1 VVSASKSSIFVQM
14 SNYIA
19 YYFHVDPPQPGS
31 DILIAAL
38 GELGFESFVENEE
51 GFEAYISEEQ
61 ENNIDLQDLIFEDFK
76 FSFEK
81 DKIEQV
87 NWNEEWEKNFEPVL
101 IEDLLLI
108 RAPFHP
114 PVKSVR
120 HEIVI
125 VPKMSFGTGH
135 HDTTWLM
142 CKQLFDLDLKNKSV
156 LDMGTGTG
164 ILAIVA
170 KKLGASSI
178 VGIDIDEWSAENAKE
193 NCIAND
199 GADIEIRLGDK
210 DLLND
215 YEEFDLILAN
225 INKNVLKIQLPFYSS
240 LLRKGGVLLI
250 SGFFTTDVNELEIF
264 ANQHGLKLIER
275 YSKNNWA
282 VMKLGF

>member
-1 VVSASKSSIFVQM
+1 M
-14 SNYIA
+14 PGYIA
-19 YYFHVDPPQPGS
+19 YYFKVEPPQPGT
-31 DILIAAL
+31 DILIAGL
-38 GELGFESFVENEE
+38 GELGFESFVENDN
-51 GFEAYISEEQ
+51 GFEAYINEDLEHT
-61 ENNIDLQDLIFEDFK
+61 IDLTDLKFDD
-76 FSFEK
+76 FSFSYEK

-101 IEDLLLI
+101 VEDLLLI
-108 RAPFHP
+108 RAPFHEE
-114 PVKSVR
+114 VKNIK

-142 CKQLFDLDLKNKSV
+142 CKQLFDLDLKDKSV

-170 KKLGASSI
+170 KKLGASTI

-193 NCIAND
+193 NCIANG

-215 YEEFDLILAN
+215 YKEFDVILAN
-225 INKNVLKIQLPFYSS
+225 INKNVLKIQLPSYSK
-240 LLRKGGVLLI
+240 LLKQSGVLLM
-250 SGFFTTDVNELEIF
+250 SGFFTTDVDELEKH
-264 ANQHGLKLIER
+264 AKQQGLKLIER

-282 VMKLGF
+282 VMKLGKI

>member
-1 VVSASKSSIFVQM
+1 M

-19 YYFHVDPPQPGS
+19 YFFKVEPPQPGT

-38 GELGFESFVENEE
+38 GDAGFESFVENEE

-61 ENNIDLQDLIFEDFK
+61 EKNVDMTEFAFDDFK
-76 FSFEK
+76 FSYEK
-81 DKIEQV
+81 DKIEQS
-87 NWNEEWEKNFEPVL
+87 NWNAEWEKNFEPVL
-101 IEDLLLI
+101 VEDLLLI
-108 RAPFHP
+108 RAPFHAE
-114 PVKSVR
+114 VKNVK

-125 VPKMSFGTGH
+125 MPKMSFGTGH

-142 CKQLFDLDLKNKSV
+142 CKQLFDIELQGKSV

-170 KKLGASSI
+170 KKLGASSV

-193 NCIAND
+193 NCIANS
-199 GADIEIRLGDK
+199 GTDIEIRLGDK

-215 YEEFDLILAN
+215 YKEFDVILAN
-225 INKNVLKIQLPFYSS
+225 INKNVLKIQIPLYAK
-240 LLRKGGVLLI
+240 LLKAEGVLLM
-250 SGFFTTDVNELEIF
+250 SGFFTTDVEELERF
-264 ANQHGLKLIER
+264 AGEHGLKLIER

-282 VMKLGF
+282 VMKLGR